1 MKRVRQKSRAKQKN
15 RLQSHKRSV
24 LGICTVLVLL
34 VLVVSVGSISLQK
47 KNQEYMAQEEEL
59 IAQIEE
65 EKARTE
71 EIEEL
76 EAYVGTEEYV
86 EQIAK
91 DKLGLVYEDEI
102 IFKSK

>member
-1 MKRVRQKSRAKQKN
+1 
-15 RLQSHKRSV
+15 
-24 LGICTVLVLL
+24 
-34 VLVVSVGSISLQK
+34 
-47 KNQEYMAQEEEL
+47 MAQEEEL